1 MVVYLPCNLTY
12 PEEILLLFALTIASP
27 RYKQMA
33 VSQRNGDVFVPIPR
47 TRLANAPIL
56 RFRLAFDQTGLQS
69 FGINM
74 KARLLMITGLGL
86 LLAACGHQAPAP
98 ASAPKTDLDRLQ
110 GTWNL
115 TSAMQDGKP
124 LAEDKVKQTTI
135 VFKGDTFRFPG
146 SAEYATS
153 KEGTIKLDES
163 KTPKEMDAIST
174 EKEVMLG
181 IYRLEENGY
190 KVCFA
195 PAGKPRP
202 TEITSTPGSGYI
214 LQSWQRQNAQ

>member
-1 MVVYLPCNLTY
+1 
-12 PEEILLLFALTIASP
+12 
-27 RYKQMA
+27 
-33 VSQRNGDVFVPIPR
+33 
-47 TRLANAPIL
+47 
-56 RFRLAFDQTGLQS
+56 
-69 FGINM
+69 M
-74 KARLLMITGLGL
+74 KTQLLMLAVLGL
-86 LLAACGHQAPAP
+86 LLTACNRQAPL
-98 ASAPKTDLDRLQ
+98 APKTDLDRFQ

-115 TSAMQDGKP
+115 VSAAQDGKA
-124 LAEDKVKQTTI
+124 LDQDKVKQTTI

-153 KEGTIKLDES
+153 KEGTIKLDEN

-181 IYRLEENGY
+181 IYALEKNGY

-202 TEITSTPGSGYI
+202 TEFSSAPGSGYI
-214 LQSWQRQNAQ
+214 LQSWQRQKAQ

>member
-1 MVVYLPCNLTY
+1 
-12 PEEILLLFALTIASP
+12 
-27 RYKQMA
+27 
-33 VSQRNGDVFVPIPR
+33 
-47 TRLANAPIL
+47 
-56 RFRLAFDQTGLQS
+56 
-69 FGINM
+69 M
-74 KARLLMITGLGL
+74 KARLLMIAALGL
-86 LLAACGHQAPAP
+86 LLGACNRQATAK
-98 ASAPKTDLDRLQ
+98 PKTDLDRLQ

-115 TSAMQDGKP
+115 VSAIQDGNALP
-124 LAEDKVKQTTI
+124 EDKVKQTTI

-153 KEGTIKLDES
+153 RAGTIKLDET

-181 IYRLEENGY
+181 IYALEENGY

-202 TEITSTPGSGYI
+202 TEFTSAPGSGYI
-214 LQSWQRQNAQ
+214 LQSWQRQNKQ

>member
-1 MVVYLPCNLTY
+1 
-12 PEEILLLFALTIASP
+12 
-27 RYKQMA
+27 
-33 VSQRNGDVFVPIPR
+33 
-47 TRLANAPIL
+47 
-56 RFRLAFDQTGLQS
+56 
-69 FGINM
+69 M
-74 KARLLMITGLGL
+74 KARLLMIAAAGL
-86 LLAACGHQAPAP
+86 LIGACNRQTPPA
-98 ASAPKTDLDRLQ
+98 APKTDLDRFQ
-110 GTWNL
+110 GTWYL
-115 TSAMQDGKP
+115 VMAMQDGNT

-153 KEGTIKLDES
+153 KEGTIKLDEN

-181 IYRLEENGY
+181 IYALDEGGY

-202 TEITSTPGSGYI
+202 TALGSAPGSGNI
-214 LQSWQRQNAQ
+214 LQVWAREKK